1 MAAAAV
7 KDIDPHY
14 TAMVDARQCLKKGV
28 DAGVNEDQLKIQ
40 LDNLQHYITKFDEQV
55 RIAKRSI
62 PKVVKP
68 KKKAAAAPVA
78 SDQA

>member
-7 KDIDPHY
+7 KDLDPHY
-14 TAMVDARQCLKKGV
+14 ASMIDAKGCLKKGL
-28 DAGVNEDQLKIQ
+28 DLGVGEDQLKIQ

-62 PKVVKP
+62 PKAKP
-68 KKKAAAAPVA
+68 KAKPAAAPGPDKA
-78 SDQA
+78 